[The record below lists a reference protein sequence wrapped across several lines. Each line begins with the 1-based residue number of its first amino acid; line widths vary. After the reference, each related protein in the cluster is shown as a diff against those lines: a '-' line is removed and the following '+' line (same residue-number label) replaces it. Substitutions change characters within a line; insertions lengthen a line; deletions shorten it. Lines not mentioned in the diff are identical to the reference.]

1 MLCLFV
7 CCLHKMG
14 LRLTLHYCIPDVG
27 VVVVGDVL
35 HSEDLA
41 VLLGLLVLW
50 PEGRIGLEITISQSE
65 FSPPGLGRTHIAD
78 SGRGIAEDDHSR
90 AVVIVDE
97 RPEITAGAHH
107 GPLRHDVLPGVSV
120 ALR

>member
-1 MLCLFV
+1 
-7 CCLHKMG
+7 MG

-65 FSPPGLGRTHIAD
+65 FSPPELGRTHIAD
-78 SGRGIAEDDHSR
+78 SG
-90 AVVIVDE
+90 
-97 RPEITAGAHH
+97 
-107 GPLRHDVLPGVSV
+107 
-120 ALR
+120 